1 MNKLDI
7 GNLLNAMDNDNNSS
21 IMKYTSLIYPN
32 QLMLFV
38 LFELFLFLLPVLPS
52 DLNVRLGIAWIYFVG
67 HVLGVQR
74 MYLKFKKN
82 AL

>member
-1 MNKLDI
+1 M
-7 GNLLNAMDNDNNSS
+7 
-21 IMKYTSLIYPN
+21 PN

-52 DLNVRLGIAWIYFVG
+52 DLNFRLGIAWIYFVG